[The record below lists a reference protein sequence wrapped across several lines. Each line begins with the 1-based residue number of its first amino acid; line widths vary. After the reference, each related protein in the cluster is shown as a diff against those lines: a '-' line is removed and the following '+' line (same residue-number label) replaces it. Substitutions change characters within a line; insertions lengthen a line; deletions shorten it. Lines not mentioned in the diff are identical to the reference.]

1 MIRALAILVAVL
13 PALCFAQDTL
23 TIGSKRFTES
33 YVLGAIIMQV
43 ARDAGEAK
51 VVYRPGLGNTGI
63 VFAALRNGA
72 IDLYPEYTGT
82 VALEL
87 LKGKAQPTVRDL
99 NRALAPLGLGVAVP
113 FGFSDNYALAM
124 SAQKAAALGIRSISD
139 LAAHPDLKFGL
150 SQEFM
155 NRRDG
160 WPALKAAYHLPFT
173 PAGLDHGLAYAAVAA
188 EDVDVIDSYSTD
200 PQIEKYR
207 LRVLADDRHF
217 FPSYDAV
224 LLYRLNVPRRFPKTW
239 AALQKLAGSI
249 DAQRM
254 IEMNAAAEL
263 HGQSFEKIAA
273 SFVHARE
280 HHKAAPVPRRTPFLT
295 LLFGG
300 NFWQLTLQHLML
312 VFVSLALSIAI
323 GMPLGVWAAKSP
335 VAGRWVLPAA
345 GVLQTI
351 PALALLAFLIPVTHR
366 IGTVPAV
373 IALFLYA
380 LLPIVRNTCT
390 GLTDIAP
397 SLQESAR
404 ALGLPAAARLRLIE
418 LPLAA
423 RPILAGIKTSAVINV
438 GTATIAAFIGAGGY
452 GERIAAGLAVNDNR
466 MLLAGAIPA
475 AVMALVVQGVFGLL
489 DRWLISEGLRAETAG
504 EKA

>member
-1 MIRALAILVAVL
+1 LIRLLALLLAAL
-13 PALCFAQDTL
+13 PLLCCAQDVL

-33 YVLGAIIMQV
+33 YVLGAIIAQV
-43 ARDAGEAK
+43 ARAAGEAR
-51 VVYRPGLGNTGI
+51 VVYRSGLGNTGI
-63 VFAALRNGA
+63 VFAALRSGS

-82 VALEL
+82 IAQEL
-87 LKGKAQPTVRDL
+87 LNGKARATLGDL
-99 NRALAPLGLGVAVP
+99 SRALAPLGLGVAIP

-124 SAQKAAALGIRSISD
+124 SGKKAAALGIHSISD
-139 LAAHPDLKFGL
+139 LIGHAGLRLGL

-173 PAGLDHGLAYAAVAA
+173 PVGLDHGLAYAAVAA
-188 EDVDVIDSYSTD
+188 GDVDVIDSYSTD
-200 PQIEKYR
+200 PQIEKYH

-217 FPSYDAV
+217 FPAYDAV
-224 LLYRLNVPRRFPKTW
+224 VLYRLGVPQRFPRTW

-249 DAQRM
+249 DAQQM
-254 IEMNAAAEL
+254 ITMNAAAEL
-263 HGQSFEKIAA
+263 HGQSFDKIAA
-273 SFVHARE
+273 SFVHARAD
-280 HHKAAPVPRRTPFLT
+280 HTTVSAPRRTPFIT
-295 LLFGG
+295 LLLGG

-312 VFVSLALSIAI
+312 VFLSLALSVVL
-323 GMPLGVWAAKSP
+323 GMPLGVWAAKSRI
-335 VAGRWVLPAA
+335 AGRWVLPAA

-380 LLPIVRNTCT
+380 LLPIVRNTYT
-390 GLTDIAP
+390 GLADIAP

-404 ALGLPAAARLRLIE
+404 ALGLPPAARLRLIE

-423 RPILAGIKTSAVINV
+423 RSILAGIKTSAVINV

-475 AVMALVVQGVFGLL
+475 AVMALVVQGAFGLL
-489 DRWLISEGLRAETAG
+489 DRWLISEGLRIDAAG